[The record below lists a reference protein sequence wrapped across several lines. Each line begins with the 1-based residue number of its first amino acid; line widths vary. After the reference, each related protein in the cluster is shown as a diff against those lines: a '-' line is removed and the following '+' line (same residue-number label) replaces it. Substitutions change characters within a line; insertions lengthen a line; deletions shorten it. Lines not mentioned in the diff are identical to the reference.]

1 MNKFPLLIVTFLG
14 NLIMLSAQPVTYNF
28 RHEQGLLTPLA
39 EYGSGFTEHTVMDD
53 LVGNHRQ
60 KLPFTFKLYGVS
72 MDSVNI
78 SENGFIWFGSKQELN
93 IGPISVDEQGVTGV
107 ISSLGKDLHPHIK
120 TNLTTTI
127 RSGIVGT
134 APYRMFIVE
143 WANTSRIDPV
153 KEDQPEDT
161 LTFQIKLYETTNRVE
176 LVYGFFKLNKR
187 YISVAEVGIK
197 GESSN
202 EFYNRKTELGK
213 NWDNT
218 VIGDFPESTCEL
230 SEVYYPQFGQLL
242 VWEPNG
248 STGLK
253 VHQIYADAKVFP
265 NPTRDAVQFEFPES
279 INECIQVDVFN
290 LQGMLVKSVKMNASE
305 KLLLQGLP
313 NGFYAMQITT
323 AKGNYLSKVLVQE

>member
-1 MNKFPLLIVTFLG
+1 MNKFPLLIVIFLG
-14 NLIMLSAQPVTYNF
+14 NLITLSAQQVTYNF

-39 EYGSGFTEHTVMDD
+39 EYGAGFTEHTVMDD
-53 LVGNHRQ
+53 QVGNHRQ
-60 KLPFTFKLYGVS
+60 KLPFVFKLYGVS
-72 MDSVNI
+72 MDSINI
-78 SENGFIWFGSKQELN
+78 SENGFVWFGSKDDLN
-93 IGPISVDEQGVTGV
+93 IGPISIDEQGVTGV
-107 ISSLGKDLHPHIK
+107 ISALGKDLHPHIK

-127 RSGIVGT
+127 RSGVVGT

-161 LTFQIKLYETTNRVE
+161 LTFQIKLYETTNRIE
-176 LVYGFFKLNKR
+176 LAYGFFKLNKL

-197 GESSN
+197 GGSSN
-202 EFYNRKTELGK
+202 AYYNRKTELGK

-218 VIGDFPESTCEL
+218 VAGDLPESTCEL

-253 VHQIYADAKVFP
+253 VHQIYADAKVYP
-265 NPTRDAVQFEFPES
+265 NPTRDAVQFEFPEA
-279 INECIQVDVFN
+279 INGSIQVDVFN
-290 LQGMLVKSVKMNASE
+290 IQGVKVKTVHLDASD
-305 KLLLQGLP
+305 KLSLQGLT
-313 NGFYAMQITT
+313 NGFYALQINT
-323 AKGNYLSKVLVQE
+323 ANGNYLSKVMVQE